1 MSNVKHIGVCSV
13 HNRFRS
19 SSHRWLDQNE
29 DYEDYIAQFDAVV
42 TVEDPCDLC
51 DNPRQL
57 KVEFEE
63 VKPTP
68 EIIKY
73 YHHDGIKSVQKHLK
87 GKHREH
93 NLCFQNCVHF
103 KPNTPEN
110 CEIAQTCFTTCV
122 KFGLVSPIWE
132 CPKYES
138 EQDYKEAYDKILK
151 GGMFWE
157 LHPDMQ
163 GVWEVDK
170 QEFIDYHIK

>member
-63 VKPTP
+63 VKP
-68 EIIKY
+68 IK
-73 YHHDGIKSVQKHLK
+73 
-87 GKHREH
+87 
-93 NLCFQNCVHF
+93 
-103 KPNTPEN
+103 
-110 CEIAQTCFTTCV
+110 
-122 KFGLVSPIWE
+122 
-132 CPKYES
+132 
-138 EQDYKEAYDKILK
+138 
-151 GGMFWE
+151 
-157 LHPDMQ
+157 
-163 GVWEVDK
+163 
-170 QEFIDYHIK
+170 